1 MNHNPG
7 RTTLFL
13 HEDVVERTLA
23 YERELR
29 EWRIAEIKAG
39 RTDPGR
45 PTYDQVSGGG
55 LKLLISCLISA
66 LGVWRRES
74 NRTSLLL

>member
-7 RTTLFL
+7 RTTLFF
-13 HEDVVERTLA
+13 HKDVVERTLA
-23 YERELR
+23 YERELQ
-29 EWRIAEIKAG
+29 EWRIAEIKSG

-45 PTYDQVSGGG
+45 PTYDQVSGG